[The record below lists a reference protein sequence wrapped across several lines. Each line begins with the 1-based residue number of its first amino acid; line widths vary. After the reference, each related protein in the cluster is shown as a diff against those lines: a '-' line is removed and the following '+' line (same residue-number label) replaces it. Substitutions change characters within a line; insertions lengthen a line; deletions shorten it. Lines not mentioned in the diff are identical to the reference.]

1 MQRDPY
7 PVSDAPSSIDEGSCS
22 FLGMT
27 AVIRSNPMRQLMR
40 VVERIAKSNAAV
52 LITGETG
59 SGKELVARAVHHYS
73 LRCTRP
79 WVDVNCATLPDHLLE
94 SELFGHEKGAFSG
107 ADALKQG
114 LFEVAHTGTLF
125 LDEIGELDLKMQV
138 KLLRVLDG
146 TPYYRLGGTRKV
158 TADVRIVA
166 ATNVDL
172 RAAVEKGTF
181 RRDLYH
187 RLDQARM
194 EVPPLRTRCDDVE
207 ALAKFFLN
215 REAPHLRFSPGAMQA
230 LRNHSWPGNVR
241 ELRNTVVK
249 SALAAER
256 DEIELGDLPEGI
268 GLEFCSRTVTGR
280 TLDELEQQAIFE
292 VLSETGGRQDRAA
305 QILGISQRTLIRKLK
320 LYANP
325 DARRAGAELET
336 CAAGEVN

>member
-1 MQRDPY
+1 MQRDTY
-7 PVSDAPSSIDEGSCS
+7 PDSDAPTSSDSGSCS

-27 AVIRSNPMRQLMR
+27 AIIRSAPMRQLMR
-40 VVERIAKSNAAV
+40 IVERIAKSNAAV

-59 SGKELVARAVHHYS
+59 SGKELVARAIHHHS
-73 LRCTRP
+73 LRCNRP
-79 WVDVNCATLPDHLLE
+79 WVDVNCAALPDHLLE

-107 ADALKQG
+107 ADSLKQG

-158 TADVRIVA
+158 TSDVRIVA

-172 RAAVEKGTF
+172 KEAVEKGAF

-187 RLDQARM
+187 RLDQARL
-194 EVPPLRTRCDDVE
+194 EVPPLRARHEDVE
-207 ALAKFFLN
+207 ALARFFLN
-215 REAPHLRFSPGAMQA
+215 REAPHLNFTPAAMQA
-230 LRNHSWPGNVR
+230 LRGHSWPGNVR

-249 SALAAER
+249 SALAAEG
-256 DEIELGDLPEGI
+256 DEIELADLPEGI
-268 GLEFCSRTVTGR
+268 DPEATSRNTGGR
-280 TLDELEQQAIFE
+280 TLDELEQQAIYE
-292 VLSETGGRQDRAA
+292 ALSETGGRQDRAA

-320 LYANP
+320 LYSNP
-325 DARRAGAELET
+325 DARRTGEELQACT
-336 CAAGEVN
+336 AGEVN